1 MFHSRVS
8 LMIVSAN
15 MLYIAVR
22 LLNSIL
28 MADRNVTPKS
38 FNVHVANLSFDCEVL
53 FLSKLAKSRSVI
65 SVIHLAY
72 DYYS

>member
-1 MFHSRVS
+1 
-8 LMIVSAN
+8 MIVSPN

-38 FNVHVANLSFDCEVL
+38 FNVHVANLSFDCQVL

-65 SVIHLAY
+65 HLAY